1 MIRNNWRRRLSVAS
15 LDYCIVECAAYN
27 TGTLVANCLDEK
39 LNSEIKSV
47 TFCLHIAQDGRTR
60 MPSLGIVKI
69 EEIYYLPSTTHLR
82 LPDILVP
89 RPGDKA
95 DLATGHEV
103 AQRRLQVEEQ
113 QQHYILCSVV
123 TVRRLNTKY
132 KLIIANGCQHFELL
146 CPESRP
152 ELIIDFTFSPFFV

>member
-1 MIRNNWRRRLSVAS
+1 MIRNNWRRRLPVAS

-69 EEIYYLPSTTHLR
+69 EEVFYLPSTTHLR

-103 AQRRLQVEEQ
+103 AQRRLQV
-113 QQHYILCSVV
+113 
-123 TVRRLNTKY
+123 
-132 KLIIANGCQHFELL
+132 
-146 CPESRP
+146 
-152 ELIIDFTFSPFFV
+152 